1 MDSAFKESLWKQF
14 GAGIDML
21 ENAIVMC
28 PGELWSSK
36 EKFWYSSYHCLFYLD
51 YYLTPDPATYISPK
65 PFTNSEFEGKLPERV
80 YTKDELLTYLQAS
93 RTKCYEF
100 ISSMTD
106 EMATMRWVNPY
117 RNYSMLEML
126 LYNMRHV
133 QHHAAQ
139 LNLLLR
145 QNINKAPAWVAQA
158 KENL

>member
-1 MDSAFKESLWKQF
+1 
-14 GAGIDML
+14 
-21 ENAIVMC
+21 
-28 PGELWSSK
+28 
-36 EKFWYSSYHCLFYLD
+36 
-51 YYLTPDPATYISPK
+51 
-65 PFTNSEFEGKLPERV
+65 
-80 YTKDELLTYLQAS
+80 
-93 RTKCYEF
+93 
-100 ISSMTD
+100 MTD

-145 QNINKAPAWVAQA
+145 QNINKVPAWVAQA